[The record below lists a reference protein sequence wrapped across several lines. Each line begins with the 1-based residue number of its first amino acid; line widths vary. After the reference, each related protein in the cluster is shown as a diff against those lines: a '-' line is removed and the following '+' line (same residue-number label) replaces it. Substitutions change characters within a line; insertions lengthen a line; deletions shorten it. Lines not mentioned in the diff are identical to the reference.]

1 MKKALRSNNN
11 QLAIRKGNSENGNV
25 KEASLQKAGI
35 KKSNFNKGSS
45 DLLKSLLA
53 SALTL
58 LIASSL
64 TRSLFIGLAFATLV
78 GAAAAQYLKQRQAQ
92 RKTLLGQV
100 WPEVIDHLVSGLY
113 SGLSISES
121 LSGLALRGPELT
133 RKDFKEFNEN
143 LRNGM
148 SFNEALQNLRDSF
161 NHAGSDQIF
170 EALLLTKTLGGG
182 ELLNIL
188 KTLSAFQREEL
199 ALNKEIAIKH
209 GWIKSSAH
217 ISAAAPWLL
226 LLMIGTQSGT
236 ASAFSSPDGIAI
248 LVLGVALTF
257 AAYAWMSKLS
267 RLPETPRVF
276 RS

>member
-1 MKKALRSNNN
+1 MKKALHSNNQKRSS
-11 QLAIRKGNSENGNV
+11 QLGE
-25 KEASLQKAGI
+25 
-35 KKSNFNKGSS
+35 SNF
-45 DLLKSLLA
+45 LKSLLA

-58 LIASSL
+58 LITSSL
-64 TRSLFIGLAFATLV
+64 TSSLFIGLAFATLV
-78 GAAAAQYLKQRQAQ
+78 GAATAQYLKQRKAQ

-121 LSGLALRGPELT
+121 LSGLALRGPEFT
-133 RKDFKEFNEN
+133 RNDFKDFNQN
-143 LRNGM
+143 LKDGM
-148 SFNEALQNLRDSF
+148 NFNEALQNLRETFD
-161 NHAGSDQIF
+161 HPGSDQIF
-170 EALLLTKTLGGG
+170 EALLLSKTLGGG

-199 ALNKEIAIKH
+199 ALKKEIAIKH

-236 ASAFSSPDGIAI
+236 ATAFSSPDGIAI

-267 RLPETPRVF
+267 RLHEAPRVF

>member
-1 MKKALRSNNN
+1 MKKALRINN
-11 QLAIRKGNSENGNV
+11 QSVSIRKGDSQNTRIQ
-25 KEASLQKAGI
+25 KASLDKASI
-35 KKSNFNKGSS
+35 NKSNLNKGSS

-78 GAAAAQYLKQRQAQ
+78 GAATAQYLKQRKAQ
-92 RKTLLGQV
+92 RKILLGQV

-133 RKDFKEFNEN
+133 RNDFKQFTLN
-143 LRNGM
+143 LKNGM
-148 SFNEALQNLRDSF
+148 SFNEALQNLRETF
-161 NHAGSDQIF
+161 NHPGSDQIF
-170 EALLLTKTLGGG
+170 EALLLSKTLGGG

-236 ASAFSSPDGIAI
+236 ATSFSSPDGIAI

>member
-1 MKKALRSNNN
+1 MKKALRSNN
-11 QLAIRKGNSENGNV
+11 QSVAIRKDSSQNTC
-25 KEASLQKAGI
+25 A
-35 KKSNFNKGSS
+35 KKSNFNRGSS

-58 LIASSL
+58 LIASSI

-78 GAAAAQYLKQRQAQ
+78 GAATAQYLKQRKAQ
-92 RKTLLGQV
+92 RKTLLSQV

-121 LSGLALRGPELT
+121 LSGLALRGPEFT
-133 RKDFKEFNEN
+133 RKDFREFNEN
-143 LRNGM
+143 LKNGM
-148 SFNEALQNLRDSF
+148 SFNEALQNLRETF
-161 NHAGSDQIF
+161 NHPGSDQIF
-170 EALLLTKTLGGG
+170 EALLLSKTLGGG

-236 ASAFSSPDGIAI
+236 ATAFSSPDGIAI
-248 LVLGVALTF
+248 LILGVALTF
-257 AAYAWMSKLS
+257 AAYVWMSKLS